1 MTPFEPSPEDADIE
15 EILQRP
21 EATIIIHSCHKTAA
35 WIEPHT
41 TSSPALSARREMW
54 PSTGPQGSSQPPRAT
69 TPRARARPLPRP
81 RARGA
86 LPRGGCRCAECVW
99 PPPCARARGLQLLS
113 NLCSS
118 GLTAPARSL
127 HSSSS
132 SADPDDHR
140 RPADILLVETST
152 CIDFVLT
159 HPAAPSLCKMAATK
173 SRAAAD
179 RRAKDNVQLYD
190 SYRKRH
196 GYRFQPFGMET
207 FGALTKGA

>member
-86 LPRGGCRCAECVW
+86 LPRLFLA
-99 PPPCARARGLQLLS
+99 
-113 NLCSS
+113 
-118 GLTAPARSL
+118 
-127 HSSSS
+127 
-132 SADPDDHR
+132 
-140 RPADILLVETST
+140 
-152 CIDFVLT
+152 
-159 HPAAPSLCKMAATK
+159 
-173 SRAAAD
+173 AAAD
-179 RRAKDNVQLYD
+179 VPSALATAVRSGARA
-190 SYRKRH
+190 SI
-196 GYRFQPFGMET
+196 
-207 FGALTKGA
+207 AI